1 MKGYKFTNK
10 SPEPEF
16 ITRCLIR
23 DKKSLLEVSQ
33 LIKKRTLDG
42 LKRENKHSIAYYDAM
57 ESLLEGFIQS
67 IKDMPIMTITDPWW
81 HYSITKRFD
90 GIKLDVCTLL
100 ELSFRVDDDG
110 NVHSRGLTSSGSY
123 EVINRTFRKSYRCHF
138 FGQQNN

>member
-42 LKRENKHSIAYYDAM
+42 LKRENKYHCSSSKIQFSNSATYCVQKLLFIYDSNAYMYN
-57 ESLLEGFIQS
+57 I
-67 IKDMPIMTITDPWW
+67 
-81 HYSITKRFD
+81 
-90 GIKLDVCTLL
+90 
-100 ELSFRVDDDG
+100 
-110 NVHSRGLTSSGSY
+110 
-123 EVINRTFRKSYRCHF
+123 
-138 FGQQNN
+138 